1 MSDIKKGALV
11 VYKAKAAIVTDIND
25 KIEILFFKTTKRVR
39 DKDVV
44 FLHPGP
50 IDTVDNIKTE
60 VPQNLATL
68 DETIELLEGETATLE
83 ELSDYLFNEYT
94 PQSAWSTW
102 MLLDDGLYFEGDIN
116 TIKVRPLADIK
127 HDEVERA
134 EKQKKIQERYLLLER
149 IKANKIIESDYPQLV
164 EIEQVACGER
174 EKSQLLKV
182 LGLFQTKEEAHK
194 LLMWLGYWQPE
205 YNPWPRRLGANV
217 NNPDFELPQ
226 PVAEPDSFVRHDLTH
241 LKSWAID
248 DEGNQDP
255 DDAISIDGNKIW
267 VHISDVSSLVAPDT
281 ELDIDARSRGANL
294 YLPEKTVHML
304 PTDITEQLGLGLH
317 ETSPALTIS
326 YTVAD
331 DGQLNDIDVCF
342 STVKVD
348 RISYGQAD
356 QELDTTFKDFA
367 TLTQRYKQK
376 RLDNDAAQLDF
387 PEVNM
392 SVVDG
397 KVVVSPL
404 SKGGSRDIVMECMVA
419 AGEAIATFCLDN
431 EIPVAYA
438 SQPTPDEIRDPQTL
452 SEHYDYRMLFKRSTQ
467 STSPSSH
474 FGLGLDHY
482 SRVTSP
488 MRRYL
493 DMVLHQQIRAFLTQQ
508 PLISTEAMQ
517 ERIALADEASFVM
530 RKAERFSRQHWSLIY
545 FKQNPDWTGEAVV
558 MGKNDYKMTVSIA
571 ELGYELKMNVKEGV
585 ELDDVIKLSSP
596 KIDIIN
602 LDVKFKVTFA

>member
-1 MSDIKKGALV
+1 MTDIKKGALV
-11 VYKAKAAIVTDIND
+11 VYKAKAAIVTDVND

-50 IDTVDNIKTE
+50 FKEVDDIKKE
-60 VPQNLATL
+60 VPEKLDTL
-68 DETIELLEGETATLE
+68 DETLELLEEETVTLE
-83 ELSDYLFNEYT
+83 ELADYLYGDYS

-102 MLLDDGLYFEGDIN
+102 MLLDDGLYFEGDTN
-116 TIKVRPLADIK
+116 AIKVRPMADIK

-134 EKQKKIQERYLLLER
+134 EKQQKIQERYLLLER
-149 IKANKIIESDYPQLV
+149 IKTNKIIDSDHPHLV

-174 EKSQLLKV
+174 DKSQLLKV

-194 LLMWLGYWQPE
+194 LLVWLGYWKPE
-205 YNPWPRRLGANV
+205 YNAWPRRLGV
-217 NNPDFELPQ
+217 NITTPNFDLPK
-226 PVAEPDSFVRHDLTH
+226 PVAEPESFVRHNLTH
-241 LKSWAID
+241 LKAWAID
-248 DEGNQDP
+248 DEGNTDP
-255 DDAISIDGNKIW
+255 DDAISLEGNKVW
-267 VHISDVSSLVAPDT
+267 VHISDVSSLVAPDS

-304 PTDITEQLGLGLH
+304 PIGITEQLGLGLH

-326 YTVAD
+326 FVVAD

-348 RISYGQAD
+348 RITYGFAD
-356 QELDTTFKDFA
+356 DNLDTTFKDF
-367 TLTQRYKQK
+367 TTITERYKQK
-376 RLDNDAAQLDF
+376 RLANDAAQLDF

-392 SVVDG
+392 HIVDG
-397 KVVVSPL
+397 KVSIVPM

-419 AGEAIATFCLDN
+419 AGEAISTFCLDQN
-431 EIPVAYA
+431 IPVAFA

-467 STSPSSH
+467 STTPSSH
-474 FGLGLDHY
+474 FGLGLEQY

-493 DMVLHQQIRAFLTQQ
+493 DTVLHQQIRAFLTGQ
-508 PLISTEAMQ
+508 PLITKEAMV
-517 ERIALADEASFVM
+517 ERIGLADEASFAM
-530 RKAERFSRQHWSLIY
+530 RKAERFSRQHWTLVY
-545 FKQNPDWTGEAVV
+545 FLQNPDWSGEAVV

-571 ELGYELKMNVKEGV
+571 ELGFELKMGVKDGV
-585 ELDDVIKLSSP
+585 ELDDVITLSSP
-596 KIDIIN
+596 KVDIIN
-602 LDVKFKVTFA
+602 LDVKFKH